1 MKQSKGYGIIM
12 IVIAIVFFLVAA
24 NGFIHLAYG
33 KPPIMQPSAN
43 RTGAYK
49 LGFYFGEYVR
59 FYLLPFFWAFV
70 GWLLYKCGTEKT
82 KSTGVEEKESPKIS
96 E

>member
-1 MKQSKGYGIIM
+1 MKHSKGYGIIM
-12 IVIAIVFFLVAA
+12 IVIAIIFFLVAA

-33 KPPIMQPSAN
+33 KPPIMKPAN
-43 RTGAYK
+43 HTGANK
-49 LGFYFGEYVR
+49 MGFYFAEYVR

-70 GWLLYKCGTEKT
+70 GWLLYKCGTEKV
-82 KSTGVEEKESPKIS
+82 KSTVVEEKESQKIS